1 MLFILVQLLKSQVLS
16 VVFLDYEKSQRS
28 TDFHFR
34 PGSCQFLDTSAHD
47 SQTALCACIAALL
60 FTSFFK
66 GRVSGEMEEGV
77 TLSWRSRRS
86 SRLYGLFW
94 RESFCFCGQYS
105 PALSE
110 IYTRQYKIW
119 ECVFAGSQIKG
130 FQGVKLFEKGKE
142 LEYSSGPDPF
152 TLSLQPS
159 F

>member
-1 MLFILVQLLKSQVLS
+1 MDCFGESHF
-16 VVFLDYEKSQRS
+16 VFV
-28 TDFHFR
+28 
-34 PGSCQFLDTSAHD
+34 GN
-47 SQTALCACIAALL
+47 
-60 FTSFFK
+60 
-66 GRVSGEMEEGV
+66 
-77 TLSWRSRRS
+77 TL
-86 SRLYGLFW
+86 
-94 RESFCFCGQYS
+94 